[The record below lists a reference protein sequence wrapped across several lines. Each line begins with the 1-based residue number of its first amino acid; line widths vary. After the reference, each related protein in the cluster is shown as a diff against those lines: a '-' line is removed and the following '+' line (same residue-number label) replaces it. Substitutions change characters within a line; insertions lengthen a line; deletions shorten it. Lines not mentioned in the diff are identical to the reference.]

1 MTPVPAN
8 SETKRFR
15 GWDRFVAVFIKE
27 VMQLSRDRLTFA
39 MMVMIPLMQLLLFGY
54 AINTDPKSL
63 PTALVQLDDSPFA
76 RSFVSAMQATG
87 YFDIRQNVRSEKEL
101 DDLFL
106 AGKIQF
112 AVQIPPNFGRD
123 IMRGEKPS
131 LLVMADASD
140 PSASGNA
147 IAALQQLPA
156 RVFQRDLQGAGTQ
169 LAAQEPAFEMR
180 LHRRYNPAGE
190 TTFNIV
196 PGLMGTILTLT
207 MLLFTGLSVTRE
219 VERGTMETL
228 LSLPIKPV
236 EIMLGKI
243 APYVVVGAMQMTLIL
258 SAGFLL
264 FGVPLTG
271 SLALLLI
278 LTTLF
283 IIANLAVGYTF
294 STLAKSQLQAMQMTF
309 FFFLPSMLLSGF
321 MFPFRGMPDWAQTIG
336 EILPL
341 THYLRIVRGIMLKG
355 AGFFDLTLEVA
366 ALAAFTLIAMTIAV
380 FRFRQTLD

>member
-1 MTPVPAN
+1 MSAAAR
-8 SETKRFR
+8 SFSA
-15 GWDRFVAVFIKE
+15 WDRFLAVFIKE
-27 VMQLSRDRLTFA
+27 VVQLRRDRLTFA

-76 RSFVSAMQATG
+76 RSFASAMQATG
-87 YFDIRQNVRSEKEL
+87 YFDIKHNVRSEKEL

-112 AVQIPPNFGRD
+112 AVQIPVNFGRD
-123 IMRGEKPS
+123 IMRGEKPA
-131 LLVMADASD
+131 LLVIADASD
-140 PSASGNA
+140 PAASGNA

-156 RVFQRDLQGAGTQ
+156 RVFQRDLQGAGAK
-169 LAAQEPAFEMR
+169 LDGNGPPFELR

-190 TTFNIV
+190 TVFNIV

-228 LSLPIKPV
+228 LSLPIRPV

-243 APYVVVGAMQMTLIL
+243 APYVAVGALQMTIIL
-258 SAGFLL
+258 SAAVLL
-264 FGVPLTG
+264 FSVPLAG
-271 SLALLLI
+271 SLALLLV

-283 IIANLAVGYTF
+283 ILANLAVGYTF

-321 MFPFRGMPDWAQTIG
+321 MFPFRGMPGWAQAIG

-341 THYLRIVRGIMLKG
+341 THYLRIIRGIMLKG
-355 AGFFDLTLEVA
+355 AGFVDLAPEVA
-366 ALAAFTLIAMTIAV
+366 ALAAFTLVAMTIAV

>member
-1 MTPVPAN
+1 MTAAQTKTRSKN
-8 SETKRFR
+8 SGAF
-15 GWDRFVAVFIKE
+15 DRFLAVFIKE
-27 VMQLSRDRLTFA
+27 VVQLRRDRLTFA

-87 YFDIRQNVRSEKEL
+87 YFDIKRHARSEKEL

-112 AVQIPPNFGRD
+112 AVQIPVNFGRD
-123 IMRGEKPS
+123 IMRGEKPA

-156 RVFQRDLQGAGTQ
+156 RVFQRDLQGAGAQ

-228 LSLPIKPV
+228 LSLPIRPV

-243 APYVVVGAMQMTLIL
+243 APYVAVGALQMTIIL
-258 SAGFLL
+258 SAGVLL
-264 FGVPLTG
+264 FGVPLAG
-271 SLALLLI
+271 SLALLLV

-321 MFPFRGMPDWAQTIG
+321 MFPFRGMPDWAQAIG

-355 AGFFDLTLEVA
+355 AGFFDLAPEVG
-366 ALAAFTLIAMTIAV
+366 ALAAFTLVAMTIAV

>member
-1 MTPVPAN
+1 MSAR
-8 SETKRFR
+8 SSSF
-15 GWDRFVAVFIKE
+15 GAFDRFLAVFIKE
-27 VMQLSRDRLTFA
+27 VVQLRRDRLTFA

-76 RSFVSAMQATG
+76 RSFASAMQATG
-87 YFDIRQNVRSEKEL
+87 YFDITRNVRSEKEL

-112 AVQIPPNFGRD
+112 AVQIPVNFGRD

-140 PSASGNA
+140 PAASGNA

-156 RVFQRDLQGAGTQ
+156 RVFQRDLQGAGAR
-169 LAAQEPAFEMR
+169 LEASSAPFELR

-228 LSLPIKPV
+228 LSLPIRPV

-243 APYVVVGAMQMTLIL
+243 APYVVVGGVQMTIIL
-258 SAGFLL
+258 SAAFLL
-264 FGVPLTG
+264 FGVPLAG
-271 SLALLLI
+271 SLALLLV

-283 IIANLAVGYTF
+283 ILANLAVGYTF

-321 MFPFRGMPDWAQTIG
+321 MFPFRGMPDWAQFIG

-341 THYLRIVRGIMLKG
+341 THYLRIIRGIMLKG
-355 AGFFDLTLEVA
+355 AAFTDLAPEVA
-366 ALAAFTLIAMTIAV
+366 ALTAFTLVAMTIAV

>member
-1 MTPVPAN
+1 MTQKAKN
-8 SETKRFR
+8 F
-15 GWDRFVAVFIKE
+15 GAFDRFLAVFIKE
-27 VMQLSRDRLTFA
+27 VVQLKRERLTFA

-76 RSFVSAMQATG
+76 RSFVSAMKATE
-87 YFDIRQNVRSEKEL
+87 YFDIQQNVRSEKEL

-123 IMRGEKPS
+123 IMRGEKPA
-131 LLVMADASD
+131 LLVIADATD

-147 IAALQQLPA
+147 ISALQQLPA
-156 RVFQRDLQGAGTQ
+156 RVFQRDLQGAGAR
-169 LAAQEPAFEMR
+169 LDGAKPAFELR

-228 LSLPIKPV
+228 LSLPIRPV

-258 SAGFLL
+258 SCAFLL
-264 FGVPLTG
+264 FSVPLAG
-271 SLALLLI
+271 SLPLLLA

-283 IIANLAVGYTF
+283 IVANLAVGYTF
-294 STLAKSQLQAMQMTF
+294 STLAKSQLQAMQMSF

-355 AGFFDLTLEVA
+355 AGFFDLAPEVG
-366 ALAAFTLIAMTIAV
+366 ALAAFMLVAMTIAV